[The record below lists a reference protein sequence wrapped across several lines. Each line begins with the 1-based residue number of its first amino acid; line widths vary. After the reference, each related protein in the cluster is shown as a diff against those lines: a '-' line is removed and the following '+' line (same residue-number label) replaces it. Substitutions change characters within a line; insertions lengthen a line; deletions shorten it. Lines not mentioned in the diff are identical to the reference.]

1 MRTIARFIAALALL
15 VGYAQSPRAQNDFPN
30 KPVHLI
36 VPFGSGSSDSLARL
50 VGKKFSELLRQPVV
64 VENKPGGNG
73 VVAGQHVLSQPADGY
88 TVQMCLNSTH
98 GLANLFSKSVPFD
111 PFADFTHI
119 GGIASSPFVLY
130 AHSSVPADNTTD
142 LLNYVRNNPRKNG
155 VASGGV
161 GSIPHLAVELLNQKT
176 DVRFEHIPYRGGG
189 AAMTDLVAGQVPL
202 LFSTI
207 GPAQG
212 HVDAGTIKMIAAM
225 GDKRLSILPDLPALG
240 ETVPRFELPDALFGL
255 CGPAGIPAPIVARLN
270 QALGETIASP
280 EVAGKLANL
289 KFNAAVMSPEE
300 FGARLRGDYK
310 IFKRITDAAGIKPQ

>member
-1 MRTIARFIAALALL
+1 
-15 VGYAQSPRAQNDFPN
+15 
-30 KPVHLI
+30 
-36 VPFGSGSSDSLARL
+36 
-50 VGKKFSELLRQPVV
+50 
-64 VENKPGGNG
+64 
-73 VVAGQHVLSQPADGY
+73 
-88 TVQMCLNSTH
+88 
-98 GLANLFSKSVPFD
+98 VPFD

-119 GGIASSPFVLY
+119 GGLVSSPFVLY
-130 AHSSVPADNTTD
+130 AHSSVPANNTAN
-142 LLNYVRNNPRKNG
+142 LLDYVRKNPRRNG

-240 ETVPRFELPDALFGL
+240 ETAPGFDIPDALFGL
-255 CGPAGIPAPIVARLN
+255 CGPAGIPAPVVARLN
-270 QALGETIASP
+270 QALGEAIAST
-280 EVAGKLANL
+280 EVAEKLANL
-289 KFNAAVMSPEE
+289 KFTAAVMSPEA
-300 FGARLRGDYK
+300 FSARLRHDYK
-310 IFKRITDAAGIKPQ
+310 IFKQIADAAGIKPQ